1 MSEHYLYQEL
11 RTLLQT
17 DSDLFDW
24 FEQGATDGMWY
35 WDLQKPEH
43 EWLSPAFKHCF
54 GFADDEMPHTPDW
67 WQNNIFPEDL
77 EQALANLEQH
87 KQNPDHPYDQIVR
100 YRHRDGHT
108 VWIRCRGRIIRDEN
122 GKAIRMLG
130 AHTDVTPLFETRN
143 QLEKTTASL
152 QTSLQELSEINR
164 IALTT
169 SQIGIWFWDVQEDT
183 LIWDA
188 SMFYLYGIEPQ
199 EKPLS
204 FEQWASMLH
213 PDDADEKIA
222 EVRRSMLGDSE
233 LRSSLRV
240 ILPDGNVRYLKASAN
255 IFYDSQGNVTHM
267 RGANWDVTEERLRE
281 IELQR
286 SNRDLTTFAYVASHD
301 LKAPLRGIR
310 QLASWIEEDIDLPSN
325 EVRENLQ
332 LMKSRISRVEALLD
346 DLLSY
351 SRIGREEDTYQET
364 TCCDKLVREIY
375 DYLTPP
381 EEFSLIIESSLPEI
395 VTQKALLEQVLNNL
409 IGNAIKYRQCDSGSV
424 FVGAKR
430 YQQGFYFYV
439 ADNGNA
445 IDYCY
450 HKRIF
455 EMFQTLQPRD
465 SVEGSGMGLAISK
478 RIVENRGGRLFL
490 RNPESS
496 KANSRYSN
504 EFIFSWPDIIQHDI
518 RPDE

>member
-204 FEQWASMLH
+204 FEHWASMLH

-255 IFYDSQGNVTHM
+255 IFYDSQGNIPVCTTHM
-267 RGANWDVTEERLRE
+267 W
-281 IELQR
+281 
-286 SNRDLTTFAYVASHD
+286 
-301 LKAPLRGIR
+301 
-310 QLASWIEEDIDLPSN
+310 
-325 EVRENLQ
+325 
-332 LMKSRISRVEALLD
+332 
-346 DLLSY
+346 
-351 SRIGREEDTYQET
+351 
-364 TCCDKLVREIY
+364 
-375 DYLTPP
+375 PP
-381 EEFSLIIESSLPEI
+381 MI
-395 VTQKALLEQVLNNL
+395 
-409 IGNAIKYRQCDSGSV
+409 
-424 FVGAKR
+424 
-430 YQQGFYFYV
+430 
-439 ADNGNA
+439 
-445 IDYCY
+445 
-450 HKRIF
+450 
-455 EMFQTLQPRD
+455 
-465 SVEGSGMGLAISK
+465 
-478 RIVENRGGRLFL
+478 
-490 RNPESS
+490 
-496 KANSRYSN
+496 
-504 EFIFSWPDIIQHDI
+504 
-518 RPDE
+518 